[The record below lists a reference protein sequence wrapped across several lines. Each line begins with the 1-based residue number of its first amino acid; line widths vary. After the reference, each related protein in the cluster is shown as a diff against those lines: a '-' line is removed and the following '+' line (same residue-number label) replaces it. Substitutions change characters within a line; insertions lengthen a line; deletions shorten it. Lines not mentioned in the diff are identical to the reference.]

1 MSARYV
7 YYYYYYYLLLKL
19 RQTGETAKQSHRRP
33 IRIACD
39 GTQTFYD
46 EYYMVSAFYFQPRDV
61 KETGNHVRDLLTMGR
76 ATCFEREFI
85 ILPFGRPL
93 K

>member
-1 MSARYV
+1 
-7 YYYYYYYLLLKL
+7 
-19 RQTGETAKQSHRRP
+19 
-33 IRIACD
+33 
-39 GTQTFYD
+39 
-46 EYYMVSAFYFQPRDV
+46 MVSAFYFQPRDV